1 MQDKSIKLL
10 LVEDNAAEA
19 RLLQE
24 YLKGVKYKQ
33 FSLVHVKRLAAA
45 RDRAISESFD
55 IILLDLTLPDSEGLE
70 TLEAMNAI
78 APSLPIVVL
87 THTED
92 DELAVSLV
100 RRGAQDYLVKRHLN
114 RELLVRAVSYA
125 IERQQAAEALRKAN
139 DELEIRVAERT
150 AQLAKSNEEL
160 KAANKAK
167 SEFLTNM
174 SHELRTPLNSILGFT
189 QVLQRADNLITEQ
202 KESIDIIY
210 QSGNHLLTMIN
221 DILDLSKIEAGKMQL
236 TPKDLHL
243 PEFLEMVVEILQIKA
258 EEKGILLRYKPT
270 SELPAVIRADEKRLR
285 QVLINLLGNAV
296 KFTEKGGVT
305 FKVEMKQVKE
315 SSPYPEASIRFEI
328 ADTGIG
334 IAAAQLEKIFLP
346 FEQVG
351 NAQHKAEGTGLGLAI
366 SQKIVQ
372 MMGSSLK
379 VKSQLG
385 EGSIFWMDLDL
396 PVVAGL
402 PQSHPSLANSD
413 LSGTVQKIEL
423 DESFGQKYPLRIL
436 LVDDARINQRVAL
449 MMFEKLGY
457 KAELAKNGKEA
468 LEMMRRQSYDVVF
481 MDIQMP
487 EMDGLEATR
496 HICQHWPESER
507 PHIIAMTANAMPED
521 REKCLAAGMNHY
533 ISKPVRLETIVQV
546 LRECSQ

>member
-1 MQDKSIKLL
+1 MQDQSIKLL

-24 YLKGVKYKQ
+24 YLKAVTSKQ

-45 RDRAISESFD
+45 CDRLSESSFD
-55 IILLDLTLPDSEGLE
+55 IILLDLTLPDSQGLE

-92 DELAVSLV
+92 EELGVELV
-100 RRGAQDYLVKRHLN
+100 RRGAQDYLVKRHVN
-114 RELLVRAVSYA
+114 RELLVRAVCYA
-125 IERQQAAEALRKAN
+125 IERKQAAEALRQAN
-139 DELEIRVAERT
+139 DSLEMRVAERT
-150 AQLAKSNEEL
+150 AELAKTNEEL
-160 KAANKAK
+160 QAANKAK

-174 SHELRTPLNSILGFT
+174 SHELRTPLNSILGFA
-189 QVLQRADNLITEQ
+189 QLLQRAKNLTAEQ
-202 KESIDIIY
+202 KENSDIIY
-210 QSGNHLLTMIN
+210 QSGTHLLTMIG

-243 PEFLEMVVEILQIKA
+243 PEFLETVVEILRIKA
-258 EEKGILLRYKPT
+258 EKKGISLTYKPT
-270 SELPAVIRADEKRLR
+270 SELPAVIQADEKRLR

-305 FKVEMKQVKE
+305 FKVAMKHVKE

-334 IAAAQLEKIFLP
+334 IAPDQLENIFLP

-351 NAQHKAEGTGLGLAI
+351 NAQHKTEGTGLGLAI

-372 MMGSSLK
+372 MMGSTLQ
-379 VKSQLG
+379 VKSQPG
-385 EGSIFWMDLDL
+385 EGSVFWMDLDL
-396 PVVAGL
+396 QVVTGK
-402 PQSHPSLANSD
+402 PGSHPSPPDSE
-413 LSGTVQKIEL
+413 QKIEL
-423 DESFGQKYPLRIL
+423 DESFGQQYPLRIL
-436 LVDDARINQRVAL
+436 LVEDARINQRVAL
-449 MMFEKLGY
+449 MMFKKLGY
-457 KAELAKNGKEA
+457 SAELANNGKEA
-468 LEMMRRQSYDVVF
+468 LEMLRRQSYDVVF

-496 HICQHWPESER
+496 HICQDWPESER
-507 PHIIAMTANAMPED
+507 PYIIAMTANAMPED
-521 REKCLAAGMNHY
+521 REKCFAAGMNHY
-533 ISKPVRLETIVQV
+533 ISKPVRLETIVQA
-546 LRECSQ
+546 LRQLSEQ